1 VVSTPVENRVRPT
14 LGLTVA
20 RISRDIREDF
30 QIPLIERV
38 IHAVVTV
45 EDSQVVQESVDKL
58 LKYHADGSKI
68 PPEYLTDEGVL
79 FWAKLKDTFKASG
92 KYDADFLQ
100 KIHKIWSLWD
110 DEAIAYEEAS
120 TKVKKVS
127 KQKVNLKI
135 KARNKNGRVFNFP
148 YQRIKSTS
156 EGGPKRE
163 KEQEQQGSSALDK
176 ILWQEIPDP
185 SRTDFD
191 LLLAFAIEDKFGKN
205 FGKEYQTWVNDHPD
219 KGAHLKARQL
229 VSMWHHQFSGDDT
242 PEAMISILQQL
253 PLTKNIIDQ
262 IKKLL

>member
-1 VVSTPVENRVRPT
+1 MVSTPVENRVRPP

-38 IHAVVTV
+38 LDAVVTV

-92 KYDADFLQ
+92 KYDDDFLQ

-120 TKVKKVS
+120 TKENKISKK
-127 KQKVNLKI
+127 NLKI
-135 KARNKNGRVFNFP
+135 RARNKNGRVFNFP

-156 EGGPKRE
+156 NEGPKRE
-163 KEQEQQGSSALDK
+163 KEQVRRLYYTLKSD
-176 ILWQEIPDP
+176 
-185 SRTDFD
+185 T
-191 LLLAFAIEDKFGKN
+191 N
-205 FGKEYQTWVNDHPD
+205 T
-219 KGAHLKARQL
+219 GAARI
-229 VSMWHHQFSGDDT
+229 FSTG
-242 PEAMISILQQL
+242 
-253 PLTKNIIDQ
+253 
-262 IKKLL
+262 

>member
-1 VVSTPVENRVRPT
+1 VVSTPVEDRVRPP
-14 LGLTVA
+14 LGLTAV

-38 IHAVVTV
+38 LHAVVTV

-58 LKYHADGSKI
+58 LKYHADGNKI
-68 PPEYLTDEGVL
+68 SPEYLTDEGVL
-79 FWAKLKDTFKASG
+79 FWAKLKDEFKASG
-92 KYDADFLQ
+92 KYDDEFLQ

-120 TKVKKVS
+120 TVDKKMS
-127 KQKVNLKI
+127 KKKVNLKI
-135 KARNKNGRVFNFP
+135 KARNKNGSVFNFP

-163 KEQEQQGSSALDK
+163 TEQEQQGSSALDK
-176 ILWQEIPDP
+176 ILWQEIPNP
-185 SRTDFD
+185 SRSNFD

-205 FGKEYQTWVNDHPD
+205 FGKEYENWVNDHPD

-242 PEAMISILQQL
+242 PEAMVSILQQL
-253 PLTKNIIDQ
+253 PLSKNISDQ
-262 IKKLL
+262 IEKLF